1 MEVEELFQFEKL
13 NEFCTTDMAQKRLIE
28 HWSTA
33 KHEPEPNFF
42 LKRRKK
48 SKITLK
54 NLQYCESEA

>member
-13 NEFCTTDMAQKRLIE
+13 NEFCTTDMVQKRLIG

-42 LKRRKK
+42 LKKKKKKQNNIKK
-48 SKITLK
+48 SAILRK
-54 NLQYCESEA
+54 